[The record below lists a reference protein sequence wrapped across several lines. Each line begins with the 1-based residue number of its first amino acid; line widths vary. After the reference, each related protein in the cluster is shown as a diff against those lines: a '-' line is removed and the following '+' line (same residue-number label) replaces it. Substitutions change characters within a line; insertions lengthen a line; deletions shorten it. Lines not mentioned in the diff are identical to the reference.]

1 MEPRWYTVLFRPN
14 QDKNGSSIITTH
26 VIKKFL
32 RKSETEFPNKDSY
45 KQLKKEILRIFG
57 PRPETRPGWTSFIPG
72 QGIERRNLPAWTGL
86 WLLSSC
92 HQLFVEEST
101 ECSSKAGIAHLKL
114 TSATFN
120 QITQLADVIHMYNLH
135 VASSSMSSLNAVTSS
150 GDQLNETQPGLP
162 YTVPEVNA
170 IKNRLGKNGSG
181 GCGGRGGRVN
191 RGNRGAGNSS
201 VPSAS
206 SSSRHRGSKHPDLPS
221 GEWTRC
227 SMHHKHGKGVFFC
240 SEPVACQWN
249 TIYAPRPSKWG
260 FDKPSESSNS
270 SSIRD
275 TIYNYKQYPKI

>member
-1 MEPRWYTVLFRPN
+1 MEPRWYTVLFWPN
-14 QDKNGSSIITTH
+14 RDKNSSSIITKH
-26 VIKKFL
+26 VINQVKKFL

-45 KQLKKEILRIFG
+45 KQLKKEILWIFG

-170 IKNRLGKNGSG
+170 IKKQTGQKRQWWLRRTWGSSKSRKPR
-181 GCGGRGGRVN
+181 CRELF
-191 RGNRGAGNSS
+191 STFS
-201 VPSAS
+201 VQLIQTSWFQAS
-206 SSSRHRGSKHPDLPS
+206 WSPLWWMDK
-221 GEWTRC
+221 
-227 SMHHKHGKGVFFC
+227 MF
-240 SEPVACQWN
+240 N
-249 TIYAPRPSKWG
+249 AP
-260 FDKPSESSNS
+260 
-270 SSIRD
+270 
-275 TIYNYKQYPKI
+275 